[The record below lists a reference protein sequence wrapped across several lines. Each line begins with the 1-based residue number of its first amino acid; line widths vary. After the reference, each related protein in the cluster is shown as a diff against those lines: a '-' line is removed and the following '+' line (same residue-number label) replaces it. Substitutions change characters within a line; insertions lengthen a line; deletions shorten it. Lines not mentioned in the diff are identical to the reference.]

1 MANVY
6 GWRQKMVNGLNLPS
20 IAGVLGFKD
29 FSNQL
34 NNANAGMRNLVSLA
48 NNWADKAYQQSNAE
62 KNAEADRAFKEEQD
76 AINRAFQ
83 EKQQQEKFEQ
93 ELGMF
98 NKQQENQLK
107 NEARKFRTSLYDFDN
122 MKLSD
127 KTDTNDLNELKLRNK
142 LQEVK
147 DHPEYFASD
156 EEYRNTINM
165 LTTKADDLMNKNNEL
180 KKSNAIDAR
189 FKELRDGDF
198 RNAQQL
204 IDWYNDNL
212 DYIET
217 YKPELKS
224 KVQNTLE
231 RKKREAQEDAIKWQA
246 TLNQATTS
254 NINTK
259 KAISEQNKRV
269 NFNIPSK

>member
-1 MANVY
+1 
-6 GWRQKMVNGLNLPS
+6 MVNGLNLPS

-29 FSNQL
+29 FTDQL
-34 NNANAGMRNLVSLA
+34 NNANAGMRNLVNLA
-48 NNWADKAYQQSNAE
+48 NNWADNVYQQSNAE
-62 KNAEADRAFKEEQD
+62 KNAEADRAFKEKQD
-76 AINRAFQ
+76 AVNRAFQ
-83 EKQQQEKFEQ
+83 EKQQQEKLDH
-93 ELGMF
+93 ELGMV
-98 NKQQENQLK
+98 NKQNEMQLK

-142 LQEVK
+142 LQEAK

-156 EEYRNTINM
+156 EEYRNTINS
-165 LTTKADDLMNKNNEL
+165 LAIKADELMKQNDEL
-180 KKSNAIDAR
+180 KKSNSIDAQ

-204 IDWYNDNL
+204 IDWYNDNI

-217 YKPELKS
+217 YKPELKA
-224 KVQNTLE
+224 KVKNTLE
-231 RKKREAQEDAIKWQA
+231 RKKLEAADDKLKRQMMY
-246 TLNQATTS
+246 NQATNS
-254 NINTK
+254 NLSTN
-259 KAISEQNKRV
+259 KAVREQNKRV

>member
-1 MANVY
+1 MPIQ
-6 GWRQKMVNGLNLPS
+6 GMNLPS

-29 FSNQL
+29 FTDQL

-62 KNAEADRAFKEEQD
+62 KTAEADRAFKEEQD

-83 EKQQQEKFEQ
+83 EKQQQEKFDQ

-98 NKQQENQLK
+98 NKQNEMQLK

-142 LQEVK
+142 LQEAK

-156 EEYRNTINM
+156 EEYRNTINS
-165 LTTKADDLMNKNNEL
+165 LAIKADELMKQNDEL

-204 IDWYNDNL
+204 LDWYNDNI

-217 YKPELKS
+217 YKPELES
-224 KVQNTLE
+224 EIHSALQ
-231 RKKREAQEDAIKWQA
+231 RKKREAEEDAIKWQA
-246 TLNQATTS
+246 TLNQATNS
-254 NINTK
+254 NISTRKAVRDEKAKNTVDEIK
-259 KAISEQNKRV
+259 
-269 NFNIPSK
+269 

>member
-1 MANVY
+1 MI
-6 GWRQKMVNGLNLPS
+6 NGISMPS

-29 FSNQL
+29 FTDQL
-34 NNANAGMRNLVSLA
+34 NNANAGMRNLVNLA
-48 NNWADKAYQQSNAE
+48 NNWANTAYQQSNAE

-83 EKQQQEKFEQ
+83 EKQQQEKFDQ

-98 NKQQENQLK
+98 DKQQERQLE
-107 NEARKFRTSLYDFDN
+107 NESRKFRTSLYDFDN

-127 KTDTNDLNELKLRNK
+127 KTDTNDLNELKIRNK

-165 LTTKADDLMNKNNEL
+165 LTAKADDLMNKNDEL

-204 IDWYNDNL
+204 LDWYNDNIA
-212 DYIET
+212 YIET
-217 YKPELKS
+217 YKPELEAEI
-224 KVQNTLE
+224 QNALI
-231 RKKREAQEDAIKWQA
+231 RKKREAKEDAIKWQA
-246 TLNQATTS
+246 TLNQATNS
-254 NINTK
+254 NISTRKAINEQNTK
-259 KAISEQNKRV
+259 NWADGLK
-269 NFNIPSK
+269 

>member
-1 MANVY
+1 M
-6 GWRQKMVNGLNLPS
+6 NLPS

-29 FSNQL
+29 FTDQL

-48 NNWADKAYQQSNAE
+48 NDWANNAYQQSNAE
-62 KNAEADRAFKEEQD
+62 KTAEADRAFKEEQD

-83 EKQQQEKFEQ
+83 EKQQQEKLDY
-93 ELGMF
+93 ELGMI
-98 NKQQENQLK
+98 NKQNEMQLK

-165 LTTKADDLMNKNNEL
+165 LSTKADELMKGNDEL

-204 IDWYNDNL
+204 LNWYNDNI
-212 DYIET
+212 DYIEK
-217 YKPELKS
+217 YKPELES
-224 KVQNTLE
+224 EIQNALE
-231 RKKREAQEDAIKWQA
+231 TKKLEAEEDKLKRQMMY
-246 TLNQATTS
+246 NQATNS
-254 NINTK
+254 NLSTRKAVRDEKVKNTVDEIK
-259 KAISEQNKRV
+259 
-269 NFNIPSK
+269 

>member
-1 MANVY
+1 M
-6 GWRQKMVNGLNLPS
+6 NLPS

-29 FSNQL
+29 FTDQL
-34 NNANAGMRNLVSLA
+34 NNANAGMRNLVNLA

-62 KNAEADRAFKEEQD
+62 KNAEADREFKEEQD

-83 EKQQQEKFEQ
+83 EKQQQEKFNQ

-98 NKQQENQLK
+98 NKQQERQLE

-122 MKLSD
+122 IKLSD

-142 LQEVK
+142 LQEAK

-156 EEYRNTINM
+156 EEYRNTVNM
-165 LTTKADDLMNKNNEL
+165 LSTKADELMKQNDEL

-204 IDWYNDNL
+204 LDWYNDNL

-217 YKPELKS
+217 YKPELEAEIQNAL
-224 KVQNTLE
+224 KVKQ
-231 RKKREAQEDAIKWQA
+231 RQAKEDAIKWQA
-246 TLNQATTS
+246 TLNQATNS
-254 NINTK
+254 NISTRKAINEQNTK
-259 KAISEQNKRV
+259 NWADGLK
-269 NFNIPSK
+269 

>member
-1 MANVY
+1 MPIQ
-6 GWRQKMVNGLNLPS
+6 GINLPS

-29 FSNQL
+29 FTDQL

-48 NNWADKAYQQSNAE
+48 NDWANNAYQQSNAE
-62 KNAEADRAFKEEQD
+62 KTAEADRAFKEEQD

-83 EKQQQEKFEQ
+83 EKQQKEKFDQ

-98 NKQQENQLK
+98 NKQNEMQLK

-142 LQEVK
+142 LQEAK

-156 EEYRNTINM
+156 EEYRNTINS
-165 LTTKADDLMNKNNEL
+165 LAIKADELMNRNDEL

-204 IDWYNDNL
+204 LDWYNDNL
-212 DYIET
+212 DYIKT
-217 YKPELKS
+217 YKPELEAEIHS
-224 KVQNTLE
+224 ALQ
-231 RKKREAQEDAIKWQA
+231 RKKQEAEENAIKWQ
-246 TLNQATTS
+246 TMQNQKTTS
-254 NINTK
+254 NISTGN
-259 KAISEQNKRV
+259 AVREHNKRV

>member
-1 MANVY
+1 MI
-6 GWRQKMVNGLNLPS
+6 NGINLPS

-29 FSNQL
+29 YTDQL

-48 NNWADKAYQQSNAE
+48 NDWAKNAYQQSNAD
-62 KNAEADRAFKEEQD
+62 KKAEADREFKEEQD

-83 EKQQQEKFEQ
+83 DKQQQEKFNQ

-98 NKQQENQLK
+98 ERQQSKQLE

-122 MKLSD
+122 IKLSD
-127 KTDTNDLNELKLRNK
+127 KTDTNDLNELKIRNK
-142 LQEVK
+142 IQEVK

-156 EEYRNTINM
+156 EEYKNTMDM
-165 LTTKADDLMNKNNEL
+165 LTAKADQLMNENEGL

-204 IDWYNDNL
+204 IEWANDNA
-212 DYIET
+212 DYIQT
-217 YKPELKS
+217 YKPELVS
-224 KVQNTLE
+224 KIQNALD
-231 RKKREAQEDAIKWQA
+231 RKKKEAEEDAIKWNM
-246 TLNQATTS
+246 LHNQATTS
-254 NINTK
+254 NINTG
-259 KAISEQNKRV
+259 KAIRQQQAEKATD
-269 NFNIPSK
+269 IK

>member
-1 MANVY
+1 MPIQ
-6 GWRQKMVNGLNLPS
+6 GINLPS

-29 FSNQL
+29 FTDQL
-34 NNANAGMRNLVSLA
+34 NNANAGMRNLVNLA
-48 NNWADKAYQQSNAE
+48 NGWANTAYQQSNAE
-62 KNAEADRAFKEEQD
+62 KAAEAQRDFQEEQD
-76 AINRAFQ
+76 LENRAFQ
-83 EKQQQEKFEQ
+83 AKQQKERFDN

-98 NKQQENQLK
+98 NKQNEMQLK

-142 LQEVK
+142 LQEAK

-165 LTTKADDLMNKNNEL
+165 LNTKADELMKQNDEL

-204 IDWYNDNL
+204 LDWYNDNIE
-212 DYIET
+212 YIET
-217 YKPELKS
+217 YKPELES
-224 KVQNTLE
+224 EIQNALT
-231 RKKREAQEDAIKWQA
+231 RKKEEAKENAIKWKMLQ
-246 TLNQATTS
+246 NQRTTS
-254 NINTK
+254 NISTK
-259 KAISEQNKRV
+259 KAVNEQSTEKWADGL
-269 NFNIPSK
+269 K

>member
-1 MANVY
+1 MPIQ
-6 GWRQKMVNGLNLPS
+6 GMNLPS

-29 FSNQL
+29 FTDQL

-62 KNAEADRAFKEEQD
+62 KSAEADRLFKEKQD

-83 EKQQQEKFEQ
+83 EKQQQEKLDH
-93 ELGMF
+93 ELGMV
-98 NKQQENQLK
+98 NKQNEMQLK
-107 NEARKFRTSLYDFDN
+107 NEARRFRTSLYDFDN

-142 LQEVK
+142 LQEAK

-165 LTTKADDLMNKNNEL
+165 LSTKADELMNKNDEL

-204 IDWYNDNL
+204 LNWYNDNI

-217 YKPELKS
+217 YKPELES
-224 KVQNTLE
+224 EVQNALK
-231 RKKREAQEDAIKWQA
+231 RKKQEAKEEAIKWNMLQ
-246 TLNQATTS
+246 NQRITS
-254 NINTK
+254 NISTN
-259 KAISEQNKRV
+259 KAVREQIAKDWADGL
-269 NFNIPSK
+269 K

>member
-1 MANVY
+1 
-6 GWRQKMVNGLNLPS
+6 MVNGINLPS

-29 FSNQL
+29 FTDQL
-34 NNANAGMRNLVSLA
+34 NNANAGMRNLVNLA
-48 NNWADKAYQQSNAE
+48 NGWANTAYQQSNDE
-62 KNAEADRAFKEEQD
+62 KNAEADREFKEEQD
-76 AINRAFQ
+76 EINRAFQ
-83 EKQQQEKFEQ
+83 EKQQKEKFDN

-98 NKQQENQLK
+98 NKQNEMQLK

-165 LTTKADDLMNKNNEL
+165 LNTKADELMKQNDEL
-180 KKSNAIDAR
+180 KKSNSIDAQ

-204 IDWYNDNL
+204 IDWYNDNA

-217 YKPELKS
+217 YKPELKA

-231 RKKREAQEDAIKWQA
+231 RKKLEAADEKLKRQMMY
-246 TLNQATTS
+246 NQATTS
-254 NINTK
+254 NISTK
-259 KAISEQNKRV
+259 KAVNEQSTEKWADGL
-269 NFNIPSK
+269 K

>member
-1 MANVY
+1 MI
-6 GWRQKMVNGLNLPS
+6 NGINLPS

-29 FSNQL
+29 YTDQL

-48 NNWADKAYQQSNAE
+48 NDWAKNAYQQSNAD
-62 KNAEADRAFKEEQD
+62 KKAEADREFKEEQD

-83 EKQQQEKFEQ
+83 DKQQQEKFNQ

-98 NKQQENQLK
+98 ERQQSKQLE

-122 MKLSD
+122 IKLSD
-127 KTDTNDLNELKLRNK
+127 KTDTNDLNELKIRNK
-142 LQEVK
+142 IQEVK

-156 EEYRNTINM
+156 EEYKNTMDM
-165 LTTKADDLMNKNNEL
+165 LTAKADQLMNENEGL

-204 IDWYNDNL
+204 LNWYNDNA

-217 YKPELKS
+217 YKPELIADIKNALKS
-224 KVQNTLE
+224 KE
-231 RKKREAQEDAIKWQA
+231 EEAKENAIKWNML
-246 TLNQATTS
+246 LNQATTS
-254 NINTK
+254 NINTG
-259 KAISEQNKRV
+259 KAIRQQQAEKATD
-269 NFNIPSK
+269 IK

>member
-1 MANVY
+1 
-6 GWRQKMVNGLNLPS
+6 MVNGINLPS

-29 FSNQL
+29 FTDQL
-34 NNANAGMRNLVSLA
+34 NNANAGMRNLVNLA
-48 NNWADKAYQQSNAE
+48 NDWANNAYQQSNAE
-62 KNAEADRAFKEEQD
+62 KNAEADREFKEEQD
-76 AINRAFQ
+76 EINRAFQ
-83 EKQQQEKFEQ
+83 EKLQKEKFDN

-98 NKQQENQLK
+98 EKQQEKQLE

-156 EEYRNTINM
+156 EEYKNTINM
-165 LTTKADDLMNKNNEL
+165 LSTKADELMKQNDEL

-204 IDWYNDNL
+204 IDWYNDNI

-217 YKPELKS
+217 YKPELES
-224 KVQNTLE
+224 EIQNALY
-231 RKKREAQEDAIKWQA
+231 RKKREAEEDAIKWKALQ
-246 TLNQATTS
+246 NQRTTS
-254 NINTK
+254 NISTKKAVDEQNTK
-259 KAISEQNKRV
+259 KWADGLK
-269 NFNIPSK
+269 

>member
-1 MANVY
+1 MPIQ
-6 GWRQKMVNGLNLPS
+6 GINLPS

-29 FSNQL
+29 FTDQL
-34 NNANAGMRNLVSLA
+34 NNANAGMRNLVNLA
-48 NNWADKAYQQSNAE
+48 NNWANNAYQQSNAE
-62 KNAEADRAFKEEQD
+62 KAAEAQRDFQEEQD
-76 AINRAFQ
+76 LENRAFQ
-83 EKQQQEKFEQ
+83 AKQQKERFDN

-98 NKQQENQLK
+98 NKQNEMQLK

-165 LTTKADDLMNKNNEL
+165 LNTKADELMKQNDEL

-204 IDWYNDNL
+204 LDWYNDNIE
-212 DYIET
+212 YIET
-217 YKPELKS
+217 YKPELES
-224 KVQNTLE
+224 EIQNALT
-231 RKKREAQEDAIKWQA
+231 RKKEEAKENAIKWKMLQ
-246 TLNQATTS
+246 NQRTTS
-254 NINTK
+254 NISTK
-259 KAISEQNKRV
+259 KAVNEQSTEKWADGL
-269 NFNIPSK
+269 K

>member
-1 MANVY
+1 MPIQ
-6 GWRQKMVNGLNLPS
+6 GMNLPS

-83 EKQQQEKFEQ
+83 EKQQREKLDY
-93 ELGMF
+93 ELGMID
-98 NKQQENQLK
+98 KQQENQLK
-107 NEARKFRTSLYDFDN
+107 NEARKLRTSLYDFDN

-127 KTDTNDLNELKLRNK
+127 KTDTNDLNELKIRNK
-142 LQEVK
+142 IQEIK

-165 LTTKADDLMNKNNEL
+165 LSTKADDLMKQNDEL
-180 KKSNAIDAR
+180 KKSNEIDAQ

-217 YKPELKS
+217 YKPELKA

-231 RKKREAQEDAIKWQA
+231 RKKQEAEENAIKWQ
-246 TLNQATTS
+246 TMQNQRTTS
-254 NINTK
+254 NISTRKAVREQKSQNTVDEIK
-259 KAISEQNKRV
+259 
-269 NFNIPSK
+269 

>member
-1 MANVY
+1 MPIQ
-6 GWRQKMVNGLNLPS
+6 GMNLPS

-29 FSNQL
+29 FTDQL

-48 NNWADKAYQQSNAE
+48 NNWADKAYQQSNSE

-83 EKQQQEKFEQ
+83 EKQQQEKLDY
-93 ELGMF
+93 ELGMI
-98 NKQQENQLK
+98 NKQNEMQLK

-142 LQEVK
+142 LQEAK

-165 LTTKADDLMNKNNEL
+165 LTSKADKLMNRNDEL
-180 KKSNAIDAR
+180 KKSNSIDAQ

-204 IDWYNDNL
+204 IDWYNDNI

-217 YKPELKS
+217 YKPELKA

-231 RKKREAQEDAIKWQA
+231 RKKQEAEENAIKWQ
-246 TLNQATTS
+246 TMQNQRTSS
-254 NINTK
+254 NISTK
-259 KAISEQNKRV
+259 KAVSEQSAKDWADNLK
-269 NFNIPSK
+269 

>member
-1 MANVY
+1 MPIQ
-6 GWRQKMVNGLNLPS
+6 GMNLPS

-76 AINRAFQ
+76 VINRAFQ
-83 EKQQQEKFEQ
+83 EKQQKEKFDQ

-98 NKQQENQLK
+98 NKQNEMQLK
-107 NEARKFRTSLYDFDN
+107 NESRKFRTSLYDFDN

-142 LQEVK
+142 LQEAK

-165 LTTKADDLMNKNNEL
+165 LSTKADELMKQNDEL
-180 KKSNAIDAR
+180 KKSNEIDAQ
-189 FKELRDGDF
+189 FKELRDGNF

-204 IDWYNDNL
+204 VNWYNDNI
-212 DYIET
+212 DYIKA
-217 YKPELKS
+217 YKPELIEKI
-224 KVQNTLE
+224 KIALE
-231 RKKREAQEDAIKWQA
+231 IKKREAEEDAIKLQA
-246 TLNQATTS
+246 TRNQATNS
-254 NINTK
+254 NIATR
-259 KAISEQNKRV
+259 KAVSEQNKRV

>member
-1 MANVY
+1 MPIQ
-6 GWRQKMVNGLNLPS
+6 GMNLPS

-29 FSNQL
+29 FTDQL
-34 NNANAGMRNLVSLA
+34 NNANAGMRNLVNLA
-48 NNWADKAYQQSNAE
+48 NNWANTAYQQSNAE
-62 KNAEADRAFKEEQD
+62 KAAEAQRD
-76 AINRAFQ
+76 FQ
-83 EKQQQEKFEQ
+83 EKQQKERFDN

-98 NKQQENQLK
+98 EKQQEKQLE
-107 NEARKFRTSLYDFDN
+107 NESRKFRTSLYDFDN

-165 LTTKADDLMNKNNEL
+165 LSTKADELMKQNDEL
-180 KKSNAIDAR
+180 KKSNSIDSQ

-204 IDWYNDNL
+204 IDWYNDNA
-212 DYIET
+212 DYIKT
-217 YKPELKS
+217 YKPELISNIK
-224 KVQNTLE
+224 NALE
-231 RKKREAQEDAIKWQA
+231 RKKQEAEENAIKWQ
-246 TLNQATTS
+246 TMQNQRTTS
-254 NINTK
+254 NISTRKAVREQKSQNTVDEIK
-259 KAISEQNKRV
+259 
-269 NFNIPSK
+269 

>member
-1 MANVY
+1 MI
-6 GWRQKMVNGLNLPS
+6 NGISMPS

-29 FSNQL
+29 FTDQL
-34 NNANAGMRNLVSLA
+34 NNANAGMRNLVNLA
-48 NNWADKAYQQSNAE
+48 NNWANAAYQQSNAE
-62 KNAEADRAFKEEQD
+62 KNAEAQRDFQIEQD
-76 AINRAFQ
+76 MENRAFQ
-83 EKQQQEKFEQ
+83 EKQQKERFDQ

-98 NKQQENQLK
+98 EKQQEKQLE

-165 LTTKADDLMNKNNEL
+165 LSTKADELMNRNDEL
-180 KKSNAIDAR
+180 KKSNAIDER

-204 IDWYNDNL
+204 LNWYNDNI
-212 DYIET
+212 DYIEK
-217 YKPELKS
+217 YKPELES
-224 KVQNTLE
+224 EIQNALE
-231 RKKREAQEDAIKWQA
+231 TKKQEAKEDKLKRQMMY
-246 TLNQATTS
+246 NQATNS
-254 NINTK
+254 NISTRKAVREQKSKNTVEDIK
-259 KAISEQNKRV
+259 
-269 NFNIPSK
+269 

>member
-1 MANVY
+1 MPI
-6 GWRQKMVNGLNLPS
+6 NGINLPS

-29 FSNQL
+29 FTDQL
-34 NNANAGMRNLVSLA
+34 NNANAGMRNLVNLA
-48 NNWADKAYQQSNAE
+48 NNWANTAYQQSNAE
-62 KNAEADRAFKEEQD
+62 KAAEAQRDFQEEQD
-76 AINRAFQ
+76 LENRAFQ
-83 EKQQQEKFEQ
+83 EKQQKERFDN

-98 NKQQENQLK
+98 NKQNEMQLK

-165 LTTKADDLMNKNNEL
+165 LSTKADELMKQNDEL

-204 IDWYNDNL
+204 LDWYNDNIE
-212 DYIET
+212 YIER
-217 YKPELKS
+217 YKPELES
-224 KVQNTLE
+224 EIQNALY
-231 RKKREAQEDAIKWQA
+231 RKKEEAKENAIKWQM
-246 TLNQATTS
+246 LQNQRTTS
-254 NINTK
+254 NISTKKAVNEQNTK
-259 KAISEQNKRV
+259 KWADELK
-269 NFNIPSK
+269 

>member
-1 MANVY
+1 
-6 GWRQKMVNGLNLPS
+6 MVNGINLPS

-29 FSNQL
+29 FTDQL
-34 NNANAGMRNLVSLA
+34 NNANAGMRNLVNLA
-48 NNWADKAYQQSNAE
+48 NNWANTAYQQSNAE
-62 KNAEADRAFKEEQD
+62 KNAEADRDFQEEQD
-76 AINRAFQ
+76 LENRAFQ
-83 EKQQQEKFEQ
+83 AKQQKERFDN

-98 NKQQENQLK
+98 NKQNEMQLK

-142 LQEVK
+142 LQEAK

-165 LTTKADDLMNKNNEL
+165 LNTKADEFMKQNDEL
-180 KKSNAIDAR
+180 KKSNSIDAQ

-204 IDWYNDNL
+204 IDWYNDNA

-217 YKPELKS
+217 YKPELKA
-224 KVQNTLE
+224 KVKNTLE
-231 RKKREAQEDAIKWQA
+231 RKKLEAADDK
-246 TLNQATTS
+246 LKRHMMYNQATTS
-254 NINTK
+254 NISTGKAVREQKSQNTVDEIK
-259 KAISEQNKRV
+259 
-269 NFNIPSK
+269 

>member
-1 MANVY
+1 
-6 GWRQKMVNGLNLPS
+6 MVNGISMPS

-29 FSNQL
+29 FTDQL
-34 NNANAGMRNLVSLA
+34 NNSNAGMRNLVNLA
-48 NNWADKAYQQSNAE
+48 NSWANTAYQQSNAE
-62 KNAEADRAFKEEQD
+62 KNAEAQREFQEEQD
-76 AINRAFQ
+76 MENRAFQ
-83 EKQQQEKFEQ
+83 EKQQKERFDQ
-93 ELGMF
+93 ELGLF
-98 NKQQENQLK
+98 DKQQEKQLE

-127 KTDTNDLNELKLRNK
+127 KTDTNDLNELKIRNK

-165 LTTKADDLMNKNNEL
+165 LSIKADELMNRNDEL

-204 IDWYNDNL
+204 LNLYNDNA
-212 DYIET
+212 DYIKT
-217 YKPELKS
+217 HKPELIADIQNALES
-224 KVQNTLE
+224 KKQ
-231 RKKREAQEDAIKWQA
+231 EAKENAIKWQM
-246 TLNQATTS
+246 LQNQRTTS
-254 NINTK
+254 NISTN
-259 KAISEQNKRV
+259 KAVSEQSAKDFV
-269 NFNIPSK
+269 DGLK

>member
-1 MANVY
+1 
-6 GWRQKMVNGLNLPS
+6 MVNGLNLPS

-29 FSNQL
+29 FTNQL

-62 KNAEADRAFKEEQD
+62 KNAEADRDFKEEQD
-76 AINRAFQ
+76 VINRAFQ
-83 EKQQQEKFEQ
+83 EKQQKERFDQ

-98 NKQQENQLK
+98 NKQNEMQLK

-142 LQEVK
+142 LQEAK

-165 LTTKADDLMNKNNEL
+165 LTAKADDLMKQNDEL
-180 KKSNAIDAR
+180 KKSNSIDAQ
-189 FKELRDGDF
+189 FKELRDGNF

-204 IDWYNDNL
+204 VDWYNDNA
-212 DYIET
+212 DYIKA
-217 YKPELKS
+217 YKPELIDKI
-224 KVQNTLE
+224 KIALE
-231 RKKREAQEDAIKWQA
+231 VKRREAEEDAIKLQMFK
-246 TLNQATTS
+246 NQATTS
-254 NINTK
+254 NLNTSK
-259 KAISEQNKRV
+259 TIREQKAKNTVDDIK
-269 NFNIPSK
+269 

>member
-1 MANVY
+1 MPIQ
-6 GWRQKMVNGLNLPS
+6 GMNLPS

-34 NNANAGMRNLVSLA
+34 NNANAGMRNLVNLA

-83 EKQQQEKFEQ
+83 EKQQQEKFDQ

-98 NKQQENQLK
+98 NKQNEMQLK

-127 KTDTNDLNELKLRNK
+127 KTDTNDLNELKIRNK

-180 KKSNAIDAR
+180 KKSNEIDAQ
-189 FKELRDGDF
+189 FKELRDGNF

-204 IDWYNDNL
+204 VNWYNDNA
-212 DYIET
+212 DYIKA
-217 YKPELKS
+217 YKPELIE
-224 KVQNTLE
+224 KVKIALDI
-231 RKKREAQEDAIKWQA
+231 KKREAEEDAIK
-246 TLNQATTS
+246 LKMFKNQATTS
-254 NINTK
+254 NLNTSK
-259 KAISEQNKRV
+259 TIREQKAKDTVEDIK
-269 NFNIPSK
+269 

>member
-1 MANVY
+1 MPIQ
-6 GWRQKMVNGLNLPS
+6 GINLPS

-29 FSNQL
+29 FTDQL
-34 NNANAGMRNLVSLA
+34 NNANAGMRNLVNLA
-48 NNWADKAYQQSNAE
+48 NGWANTAYQQSNAE
-62 KNAEADRAFKEEQD
+62 KAAEAQRDFQEEQD
-76 AINRAFQ
+76 LENRAFQ
-83 EKQQQEKFEQ
+83 AKQQKERFDN

-98 NKQQENQLK
+98 NKQNEMQLK

-165 LTTKADDLMNKNNEL
+165 LNTKADELMKQNDEL

-204 IDWYNDNL
+204 LDWYNDNIE
-212 DYIET
+212 YIET
-217 YKPELKS
+217 YKPELES
-224 KVQNTLE
+224 EIQNALT
-231 RKKREAQEDAIKWQA
+231 RKKEEAKENAIKWKMLQ
-246 TLNQATTS
+246 NQRTTS
-254 NINTK
+254 NISTK
-259 KAISEQNKRV
+259 KAVNEQSTEKWADGL
-269 NFNIPSK
+269 K